1 MSQFIRLSNDE
12 ILDLYAPAANFV
24 KTHMRN
30 SDSPNMVLAPF
41 EKRQIGQ
48 THLTVPIYGANSL
61 RKNKHLFE
69 LLEDTF
75 GIDINGEPPSIYDEI
90 QADGTGIVYK
100 LNLPISFK
108 NTQQVVG
115 GNGGNGKRL
124 ASKTVKPTL
133 EWPLFL
139 LLVEVVLCGSMYYRY
154 SVGSAF

>member
-12 ILDLYAPAANFV
+12 ILDLHATAANFV

-48 THLTVPIYGANSL
+48 THLTVPIHVANSL

-75 GIDINGEPPSIYDEI
+75 GIDVNGEPPSIYDEI

-100 LNLPISFK
+100 LNLPILFK

-115 GNGGNGKRL
+115 SGGGKRL
-124 ASKTVKPTL
+124 ASKAVKPTL
-133 EWPLFL
+133 DWPLFL
-139 LLVEVVLCGSMYYRY
+139 LLIEVVLCGSMYYRY

>member
-12 ILDLYAPAANFV
+12 ILDLHATAANFV

-48 THLTVPIYGANSL
+48 THLTVPIHGANSL
-61 RKNKHLFE
+61 LKNKRLFD

-75 GIDINGEPPSIYDEI
+75 GIDVNGEPPSIYDEI

-100 LNLPISFK
+100 LNLPILFK
-108 NTQQVVG
+108 NNQQTV